1 MQAVWFFFKAWGL
14 SSGGKK
20 AEKDFVKALWNFA
33 WVSNIWNGH
42 MEFDGVLCNILGN
55 ICGASRSPD
64 GVPGRLEEVHWSFH
78 KLAEGSQ

>member
-1 MQAVWFFFKAWGL
+1 
-14 SSGGKK
+14 
-20 AEKDFVKALWNFA
+20 
-33 WVSNIWNGH
+33 